1 MISMS
6 VSTAAVG
13 GYLAIGSVS
22 GFFAGLL
29 GIGGGI
35 ILVPALLV
43 AFGLAGFPQ
52 SVIFQVALGT
62 SMATILF
69 TALSSLRS
77 HHRHGAVIWPVVRNF
92 TPGVLVGTAVGTLVA
107 RHVSTIGLTAFFSVF
122 LIAVAIQLGLEL
134 RPKPGRVL
142 PGRIGQA
149 LAGTAIGVVSALAAV
164 GGGAMTVPFLTWC
177 NCPIKKAI
185 GTAAAV
191 GFPIALGGTLGYI
204 ANGWAVHALPPG
216 SLGFVYLPALLWTV
230 LAGMMTAPLGA
241 RAAHLLPAVVL
252 RRVFAVLL
260 LFVSWRMLASIF

>member
-1 MISMS
+1 M
-6 VSTAAVG
+6 VSAAAVG

-43 AFGLAGFPQ
+43 AFGFAGFPQ
-52 SVIFQVALGT
+52 AVIFQVALGT

-77 HHRHGAVIWPVVRNF
+77 HHRHGAVIWPVVLNF
-92 TPGVLVGTAVGTLVA
+92 TPGVLLGTALGTLAA
-107 RHVSTIGLTAFFSVF
+107 RHVSTAGLTTFFAFF
-122 LIAVAIQLGLEL
+122 LIAVAIQLGLGL
-134 RPKPGRVL
+134 RPKPGRIL
-142 PGRIGQA
+142 PGRLAQAFAATLIG
-149 LAGTAIGVVSALAAV
+149 IVSALAAV

-177 NCPIKKAI
+177 NIPIRNAI

-191 GFPIALGGTLGYI
+191 GFPIALGGTLGFI
-204 ANGWAVHALPPG
+204 VNGWTVAALPPG
-216 SLGFVYLPALLWTV
+216 SLGFVYLPALVWTV
-230 LAGMMTAPLGA
+230 LAGVMTAPLGA
-241 RAAHLLPAVVL
+241 RAAHVLPAVVL

-260 LFVSWRMLASIF
+260 LIVAAKMLSSTA

>member
-1 MISMS
+1 MMS
-6 VSTAAVG
+6 VTAVG
-13 GYLAIGSVS
+13 AYLVIGSVS

-43 AFGLAGFPQ
+43 AFGQAGFPP

-77 HHRHGAVIWPVVRNF
+77 HHRHGTVIWSLVRNF
-92 TPGVLVGTAVGTLVA
+92 TPGVLLGTALGTLIA
-107 RHVSTIGLTAFFSVF
+107 RHVSTVGLTAFFSLF
-122 LIAVAIQLGLEL
+122 LVAVAIQLGLGL
-134 RPKPGRVL
+134 APKPGRAL
-142 PGRIGQA
+142 PGRLGQA
-149 LAGTAIGVVSALAAV
+149 LAGTAIGTVSALAAV

-177 NCPIKKAI
+177 NCPIRNAI

-191 GFPIALGGTLGYI
+191 GFPIALGGTLGFI
-204 ANGWAVHALPPG
+204 ANGWTVPGLPTG

-230 LAGMMTAPLGA
+230 LAGVLTAPLGA
-241 RAAHLLPAVVL
+241 RATQVLPAVVL

-260 LFVSWRMLASIF
+260 LFVAWRMLASLL

>member
-1 MISMS
+1 M
-6 VSTAAVG
+6 VSAAAVG

-43 AFGLAGFPQ
+43 AFGFAGFPQ

-77 HHRHGAVIWPVVRNF
+77 HHRHGAVNWPVVLNF
-92 TPGVLVGTAVGTLVA
+92 TPGVLLGTALGTLTA
-107 RHVSTIGLTAFFSVF
+107 RHVSTAGLTTFFALF
-122 LIAVAIQLGLEL
+122 LIAVAIQLGLGL
-134 RPKPGRVL
+134 RPRPGRVL
-142 PGRIGQA
+142 PGRLGQA
-149 LAGTAIGVVSALAAV
+149 LAATLIGIVSALAAV
-164 GGGAMTVPFLTWC
+164 GGGAMTVPFLSWC
-177 NCPIKKAI
+177 NVPIRNAI

-191 GFPIALGGTLGYI
+191 GFPIALGGTLGFI
-204 ANGWAVHALPPG
+204 VNGWTVPALPPG
-216 SLGFVYLPALLWTV
+216 SLGFVYLPALAWTV
-230 LAGMMTAPLGA
+230 LAGVMTAPLGA
-241 RAAHLLPAVVL
+241 RAAHVLPAVVL

-260 LFVSWRMLASIF
+260 LLVAAKMLASLV

>member
-1 MISMS
+1 MMS
-6 VSTAAVG
+6 AVAIG

-35 ILVPALLV
+35 ILVPALV
-43 AFGLAGFPQ
+43 FAFGLAGFPP

-77 HHRHGAVIWPVVRNF
+77 HHRHGTVIWAVVRNF
-92 TPGVLVGTAVGTLVA
+92 TPGVLVGTAVGTLIA
-107 RHVSTIGLTAFFSVF
+107 RHVSTTGLTAFFSLF
-122 LIAVAIQLGLEL
+122 LIAVAIQLGLGL
-134 RPKPGRVL
+134 APKPGRAL
-142 PGRIGQA
+142 PGRVGQA
-149 LAGTAIGVVSALAAV
+149 LAGTAIGTVSALAAV

-177 NCPIKKAI
+177 NCPIRNAI

-191 GFPIALGGTLGYI
+191 GFPIALGGTLGFI
-204 ANGWAVHALPPG
+204 INGWTAADLPPG

-230 LAGMMTAPLGA
+230 LAGVLTAPLGA
-241 RAAHLLPAVVL
+241 RATQVLPAVVL

-260 LFVSWRMLASIF
+260 LFVAWRMLASLF

>member
-1 MISMS
+1 MLS
-6 VSTAAVG
+6 VTAVG
-13 GYLAIGSVS
+13 SYLAIGSVS

-43 AFGLAGFPQ
+43 AFGAADFPP
-52 SVIFQVALGT
+52 SVIFQAALGT

-77 HHRHGAVIWPVVRNF
+77 HHRHGGVMLPVVLNF
-92 TPGVLVGTAVGTLVA
+92 TPGVLAGTALGTFIA
-107 RHVSTIGLTAFFSVF
+107 RHVPTAGLTAFFALF
-122 LIAVAIQLGLEL
+122 LIAVAVQLGLGI
-134 RPKPGRVL
+134 RPKPGRML
-142 PGRIGQA
+142 PGRAGQG
-149 LAGTAIGVVSALAAV
+149 LAGLVIGVVSALAAV

-177 NCPIKKAI
+177 NCPIRKAI

-204 ANGWAVHALPPG
+204 VNGWDVAALPAG

-230 LAGMMTAPLGA
+230 LAGVMTAPFGA
-241 RAAHLLPAVVL
+241 RAAHVLPALVL

-260 LFVSWRMLASIF
+260 LLVAAKMLANLM